1 MGIFCPW
8 RPEAHIVDFAALKA
22 DNAAL
27 RTEVVRARE
36 EAARAEANLAKVSH
50 ELAQLKRLLFGVRS
64 ERFEPVV
71 PDQMALFEAS
81 RPAPEPSRMIAA
93 AGNGRSAD
101 RPRKHPLRQVL
112 PSHLRREVVVIE
124 PDVDTTGLKRIGS
137 EVTETLDYRPAKLV
151 VLRRERPK
159 YVDPADE
166 SRGVILAELPARPID
181 KAIAEAGLL
190 AQTVIEKYLD
200 HLPLYRQ
207 MQRLARQGITIAS
220 STIGGWVAQTADLL
234 VPLYEAMA
242 KEARLSAY
250 IQADETGIPVQ
261 DPRLKGETHSGYYWV
276 YHAPEKGLVVV
287 DYQESRSRAG
297 PLAWLEGYVGA
308 LQTDGYAAYD
318 GFATRKE
325 ITHYACWAHARRH
338 LFEAKDSSPEEAEH
352 ALTEIQRL
360 YAIERELRE
369 SDATVEERRRVRQAK
384 AVPILRDFKTYLE
397 ANRGLPKSP
406 WGQAVNYALLRWEK
420 LTAYT
425 DDGRIEIDNNL
436 CENAIRPIALGRK
449 NYLFAGSHDAA
460 RRGAIIYS
468 LLGTCKKHGVEPF
481 EWLTDVLTRI
491 PTHPHSRVEELLPHR
506 WKCKG

>member
-1 MGIFCPW
+1 MA
-8 RPEAHIVDFAALKA
+8 PEAYIAENKALKA
-22 DNAAL
+22 DVAAL
-27 RTEVVRARE
+27 RTEVLRARE
-36 EAARAEANLAKVSH
+36 EAAVAEASLTKVSH
-50 ELAQLKRLLFGVRS
+50 ELAQLKRLLFGVKS
-64 ERFEPVV
+64 ERFEPVL
-71 PDQMALFEAS
+71 PDQMALFEAPRAEPERGGTITATATERTRS
-81 RPAPEPSRMIAA
+81 RPR
-93 AGNGRSAD
+93 
-101 RPRKHPLRQVL
+101 RPPVRQVL
-112 PSHLRREVVVIE
+112 PSHLRREVIVIE
-124 PDVDTTGLKRIGS
+124 PEVDTTGLRRIGC

-151 VLRRERPK
+151 VVRRERPK

-166 SRGVILAELPARPID
+166 SRGVILGELPARPID

-190 AQTVIEKYLD
+190 AQTLIEKYLD

-220 STIGGWVAQTADLL
+220 STMGGWVAQTADLL

-242 KEARLSAY
+242 REARAGAY

-261 DPRLKGETHSGYYWV
+261 DGRLKGETHSGYYWV
-276 YHAPEKGLVVV
+276 YHAPETGLVVV

-297 PLAWLEGYVGA
+297 PLAWLEGYAGA

-318 GFATRKE
+318 GFARRKE
-325 ITHYACWAHARRH
+325 ITHYGCWAHARRH
-338 LFEAKDSSPEEAEH
+338 VFEAKDSSPEEAEH

-369 SDATVEERRRVRQAK
+369 SDASAVERRRVRQEK
-384 AVPILRDFKTYLE
+384 AVPILRAFKTYLE

-406 WGQAVNYALLRWEK
+406 WGKAVNYALLRWKK

-425 DDGRIEIDNNL
+425 EDGRIEIDNNL
-436 CENAIRPIALGRK
+436 CENAIRPIALGRR

-481 EWLTDVLTRI
+481 DWLTDVLTRI

-506 WKCKG
+506 WKRRG